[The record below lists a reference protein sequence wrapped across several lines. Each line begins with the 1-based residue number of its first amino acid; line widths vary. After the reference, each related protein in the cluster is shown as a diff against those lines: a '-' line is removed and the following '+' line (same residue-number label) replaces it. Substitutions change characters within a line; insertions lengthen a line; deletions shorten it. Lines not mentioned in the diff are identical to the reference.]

1 MSPELIGISGIAVAL
16 FLMAIRVPIAIA
28 LGSVSV
34 VGIFLLRGPNAA
46 FGALGSLP
54 FDFASNWTL
63 AAIPMFLLMGSLS
76 YRSGLTASLYAAAR
90 VWLGGVPG
98 GLAVATTFASAGFA
112 AASGSSVATSAAMG
126 RVAIPEMLQY
136 NYDKG
141 LAAASVAAAGTLGA
155 LIPPSIA
162 FVIYGWY
169 TEQSVSALLI
179 AGVLP
184 GILTAVAY
192 ATMIVIRCKINPDLA
207 PGSRTM
213 PAKGERLESLLRV
226 WPMPLLIMAIIGSIY
241 SGVATPSESA
251 ALGTVMAALI
261 ALLQGRLNFKV
272 MRDSVSDAVATT
284 ASLFFIA
291 IGAVLLTRF
300 LALAG
305 IPTAMSSFLVG
316 MAADPFLVILALSV
330 VFLVLGMFL
339 DPMGLMLLVLPI
351 FLPTFKT
358 LGIDLIWMGVIVV
371 KYIEIGLITP
381 PVGMNAFVVK
391 SVVGN
396 AIPLTTIFRGLG
408 WFIVCEIVVVALLL
422 AFPQISLWLP
432 GLMR

>member
-1 MSPELIGISGIAVAL
+1 MSPELVGVFGIAIAL
-16 FLMAIRVPIAIA
+16 CLMALRVPIAIA

-34 VGIFLLRGPNAA
+34 VGIFVLRGQNAA
-46 FGALGSLP
+46 FGALQSLP
-54 FDFASNWTL
+54 FDFATNWTL

-76 YRSGLTASLYAAAR
+76 YQSGLTASLYSAAR

-126 RVAIPEMLQY
+126 RVAIPEMLQH

-141 LAAASVAAAGTLGA
+141 LAAGSVAAAGTLGA

-179 AGVLP
+179 AGILP

-192 ATMIVIRCKINPDLA
+192 ATMIIIRCKINPELA
-207 PGSRTM
+207 PGSRDK
-213 PAKGERLESLLRV
+213 PRKGERLDTLLRV

-241 SGVATPSESA
+241 TGVATPSESA
-251 ALGTVMAALI
+251 AVGTVAAAVI
-261 ALLQGRLNFKV
+261 AFLQGRLNSSV
-272 MRDSVSDAVATT
+272 LRDSVSDAVATT

-291 IGAVLLTRF
+291 VGAVLLTRF

-351 FLPTFKT
+351 FLPAFKA

-408 WFIVCEIVVVALLL
+408 WFIACEIVVVGLLL